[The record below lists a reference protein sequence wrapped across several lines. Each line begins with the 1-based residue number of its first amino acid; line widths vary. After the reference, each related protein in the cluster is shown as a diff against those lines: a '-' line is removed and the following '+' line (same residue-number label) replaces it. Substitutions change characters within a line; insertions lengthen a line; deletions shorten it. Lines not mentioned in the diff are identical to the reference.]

1 MDVLSQNSR
10 NKEKGRKQKL
20 SENEKEI
27 ELLGKTFLPKNNTYT
42 RYFLK
47 NIQKVKV
54 DYLVYHNIHLLLQEK
69 RMFFWSPPDCHQLV
83 SVV

>member
-42 RYFLK
+42 RYF
-47 NIQKVKV
+47 
-54 DYLVYHNIHLLLQEK
+54 
-69 RMFFWSPPDCHQLV
+69 
-83 SVV
+83 